1 MMNRKHRLSALLL
14 ALALLMQLCACS
26 RAEPAKPAEPVATPS
41 PFVIETPQ
49 VSAETEPGYITKE
62 MLTPEGFRKLGG
74 LQSMGDEL
82 FFHAETAAG
91 EFAVLRYDTLTGQWS
106 SWILDTGEAQCPNL
120 DAFSVAENTAW
131 VRLFEG
137 YSDEELASMN
147 LSRRQHYYLIVLEL
161 DTGEQTCT
169 CMDFWRN
176 NNSSHDPY
184 LWGMIALDGERALLN
199 DDETVRLIS
208 RDAQVLEMLDLSLMG
223 GCSRFRIGDQL
234 YVETRDGYCPL
245 DPVTL
250 QCGEPLEI
258 PPQSFFYSS
267 QRGHFLVTKQRV
279 LYEWDPASGVMT
291 PVFNWMD
298 VALQYSTLWSAYA
311 GLENSKGE
319 LYYLAGGRLVQVSP
333 GMVPVKKTLTLGCFA
348 DAGTHGY
355 EYNETDYTCPETLLD
370 AVMRFNQTDPEY
382 RIVIKPMV
390 WHDEAERNRLMIQ
403 LATDSDIDVLDTSL
417 LPPGAVDRQ
426 LLVDLLPYIDTD
438 PEISREDFI
447 PSLFAALTEGG
458 GLYEYT
464 DKFTLLTLLGAEHL
478 GIRPQ
483 DWTAEQAAAAMG
495 ASGQALRLTREQTL
509 LLFSWAASGEFMNR
523 DSASCRF
530 DSPEFLGW
538 LGFLKQLPS
547 VASVPGP
554 LTSGDCSFMISYD
567 FASEAG
573 FLPRFHFGDEPVVLG
588 FPGADGTGSYFMKLL
603 PPDGQGHN
611 GELRLEDGLMY
622 TSGCNTSLGVM
633 ASSENRNGAW
643 RFVKT
648 FMTGE
653 EEPYLTG
660 GIPVFRDS
668 FEQAVENSLQRPQ
681 SNVNTYDSFNE
692 KDAAVMRE
700 LVYGTDRLVIRDEA
714 VTNTLKTELNA
725 FLSGQKS
732 AEETARQIQS
742 RMSIYMAEHYG

>member
-1 MMNRKHRLSALLL
+1 MKRKHRLGALLL
-14 ALALLMQLCACS
+14 ALTLPLCACG
-26 RAEPAKPAEPVATPS
+26 RADPAEPKGEAAATLS
-41 PFVIETPQ
+41 PFVIEAPR
-49 VSAETEPGYITKE
+49 VSEETEPGYITRE
-62 MLTPEGFRKLGG
+62 LPTPEGFRKLDG
-74 LQSMGDEL
+74 LQSVGDSL
-82 FFHAETAAG
+82 FFHAETPEG
-91 EFAVLRYDTLTGQWS
+91 EFAVLGYDTVAGQWS
-106 SWILDTGEAQCPNL
+106 SWILDTGEAQCPSL
-120 DAFSVAENTAW
+120 DAFSVAGHTAW

-137 YSDEELASMN
+137 YSDEELASRDF
-147 LSRRQHYYLIVLEL
+147 SRRQRYFLIVLDL
-161 DTGEQTCT
+161 DTGEQSCA

-176 NNSSHDPY
+176 TGSGHDPY
-184 LWGMIALDGERALLN
+184 LWGMIALDGERAILN

-208 RDAQVLEMLDLSLMG
+208 RDAQVLETLALPLMG
-223 GCSRFRIGDQL
+223 GCARFRIGDRL

-245 DPVTL
+245 DLVTL
-250 QCGEPLEI
+250 QCGEPLEDLS
-258 PPQSFFYSS
+258 QANVYSS
-267 QRGHFLVTKQRV
+267 QLGRFLVTKQRV
-279 LYEWDPASGVMT
+279 LYEFAPASGAMH

-298 VALQYSTLWSAYA
+298 VALQYSSLWSAYA

-348 DAGTHGY
+348 DTEAYGY
-355 EYNETDYTCPETLLD
+355 EYNETDYTCPEPLLD

-382 RIVIKPMV
+382 RIAIKPMV
-390 WHDEAERNRLMIQ
+390 WQDEAERNRLMIQ

-426 LLVDLLPYIDTD
+426 LLVDLLPYIDAD
-438 PEISREDFI
+438 PELSREDFI
-447 PSLFAALTEGG
+447 PSLFSALTEGG

-483 DWTAEQAAAAMG
+483 EWTAEQAAALMG
-495 ASGQALRLTREQTL
+495 ATEQTLRLSREQTL
-509 LLFSWAASGEFMNR
+509 LLFSWAASAEFMDR
-523 DSASCRF
+523 DTASCRF
-530 DSPEFLGW
+530 DSPEFLAW
-538 LGFLKQLPS
+538 LSFLQQLPS
-547 VASVPGP
+547 VAPVPGP
-554 LTSGDCSFMISYD
+554 LTAGDRSFMLSCD

-573 FLPRFHFGDEPVVLG
+573 FLPRFYFSDEPVVLG
-588 FPGADGTGSYFMKLL
+588 FPSASGTGSYFMKLL

-653 EEPYLTG
+653 EEPYLTD
-660 GIPVFRDS
+660 GIPVFRES

-681 SNVNTYDSFNE
+681 SNVNTYDSFNK

-732 AEETARQIQS
+732 AEEAARQIQS